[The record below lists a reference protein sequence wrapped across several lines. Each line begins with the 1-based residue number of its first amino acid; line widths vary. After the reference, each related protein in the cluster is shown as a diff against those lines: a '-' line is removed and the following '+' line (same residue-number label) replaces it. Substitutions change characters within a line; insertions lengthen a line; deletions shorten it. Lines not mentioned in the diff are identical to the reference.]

1 MVAVSGEAN
10 MKHAAIVLALGLAAA
25 AGFGQAAQAEK
36 LTDLAKQ
43 AASEAKDGKNL
54 EAYDTIRKA
63 ALDVW
68 SSGPLLFRK
77 AIFVTKPPAGF
88 GIYDPRADSMF
99 NPGEKLFI
107 YVEPV
112 GFTWKKKDALNHAEL
127 VADLVL
133 KDEEGTVL
141 GEQKGFGTFKF
152 DSREQNMEV
161 LTSLTIDF
169 TEAPP
174 GKYTAELTFTD
185 TLGDKSA
192 TFALPFQIKGDGDQS
207 DDGGKE
213 DDKKD
218 DKKDDTSGT
227 QP

>member
-1 MVAVSGEAN
+1 
-10 MKHAAIVLALGLAAA
+10 MKHAAIVLALAFAAA
-25 AGFGQAAQAEK
+25 AGFGGTGHAED

-43 AASEAKDGKNL
+43 AASEAKDGKDL

-63 ALDVW
+63 ALKVW

-77 AIFVTKPPAGF
+77 AIFVIKPPAGF
-88 GIYDPRADSMF
+88 GIYDPRADSVF
-99 NPGEKLFI
+99 KPGEKLYI

-112 GFTWKKKDALNHAEL
+112 GFTWKKQDGLNRAEL

-152 DSREQNMEV
+152 ESREQNMEV

-169 TEAPP
+169 TEAPA
-174 GKYTAELTFTD
+174 GKYAAELTFTD
-185 TLGDKSA
+185 KIGDKSA
-192 TFALPFQIKGDGDQS
+192 TFTLPFEIKGEGGQS
-207 DDGGKE
+207 DDSS
-213 DDKKD
+213 KD
-218 DKKDDTSGT
+218 DESKDDTSST